1 MFDPNAE
8 PPSPLSRRLPAWL
21 ATGDVHEWTKTVAVV
36 VAALWGVYTFIWK
49 DILVPSWAPASLVI
63 EVKSRQEGPA
73 ARPEAGGKG
82 PARLRLRVIA
92 TNPSSRTLYLL
103 PNVWW
108 ASVIEDKNKNKN
120 KNKNKEKGKQAM
132 PISFESMA
140 NAVLRQPSVRQAE
153 RGRAEDSYEIFA
165 TGHLFIDDQILP
177 GETLSRDL
185 SITLP
190 KGNTAVFFQLVVPAL
205 TRNPISA
212 SGSSLPFKGR
222 QLGWSYINPQVLP
235 VMCRSSPQENGKL
248 ICADSPGNEAIGKEM
263 IQFDS
268 TASIFHKS
276 AIFLD

>member
-1 MFDPNAE
+1 VFDPNAE

-21 ATGDVHEWTKTVAVV
+21 ATGNVHEWTKTVAVV
-36 VAALWGVYTFIWK
+36 VAALWGVYTFVWK

-120 KNKNKEKGKQAM
+120 KDKEKRAM

-140 NAVLRQPSVRQAE
+140 NDVLRQPSVRQAE
-153 RGRAEDSYEIFA
+153 RGRAEDSYEMLA
-165 TGHLFIDDQILP
+165 TGGLFIDNQILP

-185 SITLP
+185 SIALP
-190 KGNTAVFFQLVVPAL
+190 KENTAVTFQLLVLAL
-205 TRNPISA
+205 TRNPINA
-212 SGSSLPFKGR
+212 SGSSLLFKDK
-222 QLGWSYINPQVLP
+222 QMGWSYINHQVLP
-235 VMCRSSPQENGKL
+235 VMCSNSTHEDGKL
-248 ICADSPGNEAIGKEM
+248 TCSDSVDIKAIGQEM

-268 TASIFHKS
+268 KASIFHKS